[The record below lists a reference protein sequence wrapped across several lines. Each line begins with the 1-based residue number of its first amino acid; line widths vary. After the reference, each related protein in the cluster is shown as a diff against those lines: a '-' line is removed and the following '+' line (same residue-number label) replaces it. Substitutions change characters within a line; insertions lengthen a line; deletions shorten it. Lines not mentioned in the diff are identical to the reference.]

1 MGTRPRISE
10 REASTHYSNETQTR
24 WDRGDSKVQLNQPNN
39 TRPMGFCDG
48 SDADIAEMQEMA
60 ESEGADEMRIDK
72 KLLKS
77 GREIWTLHGGG
88 WFRDCANIRNDL
100 AG

>member
-1 MGTRPRISE
+1 MIYPHNN
-10 REASTHYSNETQTR
+10 ANQTR
-24 WDRGDSKVQLNQPNN
+24 WNRGEFKVQLNLPNN

-48 SDADIAEMQEMA
+48 SAEDVAELQALA

-72 KLLKS
+72 KILKT

-88 WFRDCANIRNDL
+88 
-100 AG
+100 